1 MKNIKLDYLYTD
13 NFISQQ
19 EIISY
24 EQQIKTIHNNLHNST
39 GEGNEYLGW
48 LTLPEDYDKKEFEKI
63 KETAQ
68 IIQNNSDILIVIGI
82 GGSYLG
88 AKMVI
93 EALNNNFYNYSKT
106 NKSNKPQIIFAGNT
120 LSSTYLSDLI
130 EYIKDKDF
138 SINVISKSGTTIEPA
153 ISFRI
158 LKEILIEKYGK
169 EESKNRIFIT
179 TDKEK
184 GNLKKFAD
192 KEGYQ
197 TFNIPDNIGGRYSIL
212 TSVGLL
218 PIAAAGYNINELI
231 NGAKDAMIEYNN
243 SNLLENE
250 CYQYAIIRN
259 ILYKKGK
266 LIELLVNYE
275 PNMNYFSEWWKQLF
289 GESEGKE
296 HKGIFPAAVNFTTDL
311 HSMGQYIQ
319 EGQRIIFETTLFFE
333 KPNKDILIPSD
344 KDNVDNLNF
353 LINKNLSYVNEQAF
367 KGTVLAHTKGEVP
380 NLIINVEKMNEY
392 NLGQLIYFFEKACA
406 ISGYLN
412 NINPFNQPG
421 VEVYKKNM
429 YELLG
434 KAKK

>member
-1 MKNIKLDYLYTD
+1 MKI
-13 NFISQQ
+13 NFENAMVTEEQKKAF
-19 EIISY
+19 EY
-24 EQQIKTIHNNLHNST
+24 ELSEAHRKIYDGT
-39 GEGNEYLGW
+39 GEGADFLGW
-48 LTLPEDYDKKEFEKI
+48 LNLKVDEDELLRIKNAAEKI
-63 KETAQ
+63 KAT
-68 IIQNNSDILIVIGI
+68 SDVLVVIGI

-88 AKMVI
+88 ARAVI
-93 EALNNNFYNYSKT
+93 DALSNNFGEK
-106 NKSNKPQIIFAGNT
+106 KVLFAGNN
-120 LSSTYLSDLI
+120 LSPDYLNDLLD
-130 EYIKDKDF
+130 YIDDKRVCL
-138 SINVISKSGTTIEPA
+138 NVISKSGTTIEPA
-153 ISFRI
+153 ISFKI
-158 LKEILIEKYGK
+158 LREYMEKKYGEEAK
-169 EESKNRIFIT
+169 ERIFVT

-184 GNLKKFAD
+184 GVLKEIANQK
-192 KEGYQ
+192 GYE
-197 TFNIPDNIGGRYSIL
+197 TFVVPDDIGGRYSVF
-212 TSVGLL
+212 TAVGLL